1 MARPDDILN
10 SNLLFLVLKSQAAV
24 DIPNNGL
31 FSNVVIQYSDSWGNC
46 RLANRWEGFLGLF
59 FLFLM

>member
-1 MARPDDILN
+1 MARPNDILN
-10 SNLLFLVLKSQAAV
+10 SNSLFLVLKTQAAV
-24 DIPNNGL
+24 DIPNNDL

-59 FLFLM
+59 FIFLM